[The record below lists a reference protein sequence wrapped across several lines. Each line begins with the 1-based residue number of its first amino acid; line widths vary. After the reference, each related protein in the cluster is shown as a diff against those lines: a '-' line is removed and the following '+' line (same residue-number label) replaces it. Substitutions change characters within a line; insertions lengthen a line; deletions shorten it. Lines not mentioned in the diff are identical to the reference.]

1 MITEEQISAN
11 AEKYKNIMLTQV
23 KRDGIQDLLNYMQNE
38 TDFFMAP
45 ASSQYHCS
53 YKGGLVVHSINVYE
67 RIRRVCRDLPKEFLT
82 ENNKENLA
90 ESATLVSLL
99 HDLCKANFY
108 KVDFKNVKDEE
119 TGKWSRQPYYKID
132 EQFPYGHGEKSVFLI
147 NKFMTLTDIEGLAIR
162 WHMGAFDS
170 AVKGGDKSLN
180 KAFEQNPLCV
190 ALHIADMEAT
200 YFDEVEQ

>member
-132 EQFPYGHGEKSVFLI
+132 EQFPYGHGEKSVYLI
-147 NKFMTLTDIEGLAIR
+147 NKFMRLTDTEGLAIR

-170 AVKGGDKSLN
+170 AVKGEDRSLN

-200 YFDEVEQ
+200 YFDEVE

>member
-1 MITEEQISAN
+1 
-11 AEKYKNIMLTQV
+11 MLTQV

-53 YKGGLVVHSINVYE
+53 YKGGLVVHSITVYE

-132 EQFPYGHGEKSVFLI
+132 EQFPYGHGEKSVYLI
-147 NKFMTLTDIEGLAIR
+147 NKFMRLTDTEGLAIR

-170 AVKGGDKSLN
+170 AVKGGDRSLN

-200 YFDEVEQ
+200 YFDEVG

>member
-38 TDFFMAP
+38 TDFFIAP

-53 YKGGLVVHSINVYE
+53 HKGGLVVHSINVYE

-82 ENNKENLA
+82 EDNKESLA
-90 ESATLVSLL
+90 ESATIVSLL

-132 EQFPYGHGEKSVFLI
+132 EQLPYGHGEKSVYLI
-147 NKFMTLTDIEGLAIR
+147 NKFMKLTDTEGLAIR

-170 AVKGGDKSLN
+170 AVKGGDRSLN
-180 KAFEQNPLCV
+180 KAFEQDPLCV

-200 YFDEVEQ
+200 YFDEVE